1 MKSILKDGKNMPQK
15 LAFDCWLECMER
27 EEAGVLATILQTDTA
42 SSSNEAVR
50 MFISIDGFCVGD
62 LQDVAITRHVMKL
75 SDDKFKQKKPVSETV
90 KFVPSV
96 GKEIQVFIDVF
107 VPPIEVVIFGAGHD
121 AIPMARCSVSL
132 GLKTIIVD
140 SRIHYNN
147 EERFPGTIRITANDY
162 VAQQQIMLGNRSYII
177 IMNHHFEKDQY
188 SLEFALNST
197 ASYVGLLGPRK
208 RRVRLLD
215 DMEIQGIV
223 FADSQMEK
231 LYSPIGLDIGAD
243 SPEEI
248 AISVLAEVIAIR
260 NGHTGGFLQGSDV
273 IHQVSV

>member
-1 MKSILKDGKNMPQK
+1 MPQK
-15 LAFDCWLECMER
+15 LAFDYWLECMER

-50 MFISIDGFCVGD
+50 MFISIDGLCVGD
-62 LQDVAITRHVMKL
+62 LQDVAITNHVMKL
-75 SDDKFKQKKPVSETV
+75 AGEKFKQKKPASETIE
-90 KFVPSV
+90 FIPSV
-96 GKEIQVFIDVF
+96 GKEIQVFIDVY

-121 AIPMARCSVSL
+121 AIPMASFSVLL

-140 SRIHYNN
+140 SRTHYNN
-147 EERFPGTIRITANDY
+147 EERFPGTIRITDNEYAT
-162 VAQQQIMLGNRSYII
+162 QQQIVLGNRSYII
-177 IMNHHFEKDQY
+177 IMNHHFEKDQL

-197 ASYVGLLGPRK
+197 APYVGLLGPRK
-208 RRVRLLD
+208 RRVRMLD
-215 DMEIQGIV
+215 DMETQGIV
-223 FADSQMEK
+223 FVESQMEK

-248 AISVLAEVIAIR
+248 AISVLAEIIAIR